1 MVAHAHDSRR
11 RAEVQA
17 SISSPPRWTPPTG
30 TLGRLVAE
38 AEVRAE
44 ALRAGAAG
52 IERAAAAAP
61 VAPSFAAALVSRSV
75 GVIAEVK
82 RRSPSKGDIAPGLGA
97 GRQASAYAEGG
108 AAALSI
114 LTEPAH
120 FGGADVD
127 LADARSATGLPLLK
141 KDFHV
146 DPLQIVQA
154 RALGA
159 SAALVIVRA
168 VSPRRLT
175 ELARVASDVGIEL
188 LFEVRDAAE
197 LDRALTAG
205 AVVIGVNNRDLETL
219 AIDPA
224 TADRVLPLVPA
235 DRIAIAES
243 GVHGRADVDRYAA
256 AGADAVLVGS
266 SISAATDPAA
276 AVRALADVA
285 RSGRGG

>member
-1 MVAHAHDSRR
+1 M
-11 RAEVQA
+11 QA
-17 SISSPPRWTPPTG
+17 SITSPPRWTPPTG

-44 ALRAGAAG
+44 ALREGAGR
-52 IERAAAAAP
+52 IERAAAEAP
-61 VAPSFAAALVSRSV
+61 VAPSFAAALVSRTIA
-75 GVIAEVK
+75 VIAEVK

-97 GRQASAYAEGG
+97 GTQAAAYAEGG

-120 FGGADVD
+120 FGGADAD
-127 LADARSATGLPLLK
+127 LAAARAVTALPLLK

-154 RALGA
+154 RSLGA

-175 ELARVASDVGIEL
+175 ELAGAASDVGIEL
-188 LFEVRDAAE
+188 LFEVRDEAE
-197 LDRALTAG
+197 LERALAAG
-205 AVVIGVNNRDLETL
+205 AVVVGINNRDLETL
-219 AIDPA
+219 VIDPA

-243 GVHGRADVDRYAA
+243 GVHGRADVERYAT

-266 SISAATDPAA
+266 SISAAADPAA
-276 AVRALADVA
+276 AVRSLADVM